1 MFLQEDSGGEQFVRG
16 VDRRGRIYDF
26 AQTLVNDS
34 EFCGGGFSPD
44 GQTFFLNQQGGR
56 LASGQD
62 PATQPDSGRGLTYAI
77 WGPF

>member
-1 MFLQEDSGGEQFVRG
+1 MFLQEDSDGEQFVRG

-26 AQTLVNDS
+26 ARTVLNSS
-34 EFCGGGFSPD
+34 EFCGGCFSPD
-44 GQTFFLNQQGGR
+44 GGTFFLNQQGSR

-62 PATQPDSGRGLTYAI
+62 PQAQPDSERALTYAI